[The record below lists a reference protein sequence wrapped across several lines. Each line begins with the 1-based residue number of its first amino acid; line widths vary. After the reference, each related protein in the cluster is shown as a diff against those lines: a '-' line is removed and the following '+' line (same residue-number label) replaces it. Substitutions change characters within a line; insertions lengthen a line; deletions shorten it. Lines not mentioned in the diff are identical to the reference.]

1 MSLNLVNMNN
11 LLKLPVVL
19 VIVLGVNVFITI
31 KIINLHN
38 SYSRSVYVSSKIP
51 RQVWIKKEIKKK
63 RLVSFFT
70 LQNI

>member
-51 RQVWIKKEIKKK
+51 RQV
-63 RLVSFFT
+63 
-70 LQNI
+70 